1 MVRSRFIILLLFS
14 YNKQN
19 IKLMPRNGRMENVMK
34 KIILL
39 MLAVSLVFTGCTIS
53 KEENSEKIS
62 DVDFTVVED
71 IDIPKEVKEVIEERK
86 TNPFQVAYT
95 MNEGTYIIVGYG
107 EQATGGYS
115 ITADELYLAEDGIH
129 VKTTLLGPDKD
140 VTVDAKASY
149 PYIVLKTEVTEEDVI
164 FEP

>member
-1 MVRSRFIILLLFS
+1 
-14 YNKQN
+14 
-19 IKLMPRNGRMENVMK
+19 MPNGRMENYMK

-39 MLAVSLVFTGCTIS
+39 MLTICLVFTGCTVS
-53 KEENSEKIS
+53 KEESSEKIS

-71 IDIPKEVKEVIEERK
+71 IDVPKEVKEVIEERK

-115 ITADELYLAEDGIH
+115 ITADELYLAEDGVH

-140 VTVDAKASY
+140 VTVDAKVSY

>member
-1 MVRSRFIILLLFS
+1 
-14 YNKQN
+14 
-19 IKLMPRNGRMENVMK
+19 MK

-39 MLAVSLVFTGCTIS
+39 MLAVSLVFTGCSVS
-53 KEENSEKIS
+53 KEESSEKIS

-71 IDIPKEVKEVIEERK
+71 IDVPKEVKEVIEERK
-86 TNPFQVAYT
+86 MSPFQVAYT

-129 VKTTLLGPDKD
+129 VKTILLGPDKD

>member
-1 MVRSRFIILLLFS
+1 
-14 YNKQN
+14 
-19 IKLMPRNGRMENVMK
+19 MK
-34 KIILL
+34 KIIPL
-39 MLAVSLVFTGCTIS
+39 MLAVSLMFTGCTVS
-53 KEENSEKIS
+53 KEESSEKIS

-71 IDIPKEVKEVIEERK
+71 IDVPKEVKEVIEERK

-115 ITADELYLAEDGIH
+115 ITVDELYLAEDGVH

-149 PYIVLKTEVTEEDVI
+149 PYIVLKTEVIEEDVI

>member
-1 MVRSRFIILLLFS
+1 
-14 YNKQN
+14 
-19 IKLMPRNGRMENVMK
+19 
-34 KIILL
+34 
-39 MLAVSLVFTGCTIS
+39 MLAVSIMFTDCTVS
-53 KEENSEKIS
+53 KEESSEKIS

-71 IDIPKEVKEVIEERK
+71 IDVPKEVKEVIEERK

-115 ITADELYLAEDGIH
+115 ITADELYLAEDGVH

-140 VTVDAKASY
+140 VTVDAKVSY

>member
-1 MVRSRFIILLLFS
+1 
-14 YNKQN
+14 
-19 IKLMPRNGRMENVMK
+19 MK

-39 MLAVSLVFTGCTIS
+39 SLLLALLFTGCSLS
-53 KEENSEKIS
+53 KEKSSEKIS

-71 IDIPKEVKEVIEERK
+71 IDIPEEVKTVIEERK
-86 TNPFQVAYT
+86 TNPFQVAYVT
-95 MNEGTYIIVGYG
+95 GDATYIMVGYG

-115 ITADELYLAEDGIH
+115 ITVDELYLTEDGVH

-140 VTVDAKASY
+140 VTVDANTSY
-149 PYIVLKTEVTEEDVI
+149 PYIVLKTEVTEEDVK